1 VRERWVRVLL
11 RVEGRAAEEERRGEG
26 GVDGW
31 RSREFRERVLELRDG
46 TDSWE
51 TDSKNDE
58 REVSV

>member
-1 VRERWVRVLL
+1 
-11 RVEGRAAEEERRGEG
+11 
-26 GVDGW
+26 VDGW